1 MSSRKKLYF
10 AFIAF
15 GLYELIF
22 LGGDVG
28 IITLV
33 LAGLG
38 LSFEYYQT
46 IKLNN
51 KNEKEW
57 YKK

>member
-10 AFIAF
+10 AFVAF

-22 LGGDVG
+22 LNGDIG

-38 LSFEYYQT
+38 LSFEYYQS
-46 IKLNN
+46 IKLSDKN
-51 KNEKEW
+51 KNDW
-57 YKK
+57 